1 MVAIDAAAARD
12 RRLWPVKSKD
22 IHTAGECKSKRPQM
36 DREAASPDSSIAD
49 SDVSASGVACIYS
62 A

>member
-12 RRLWPVKSKD
+12 RRLWPVKSND
-22 IHTAGECKSKRPQM
+22 ASTAGVSNSNCPQA
-36 DREAASPDSSIAD
+36 ETEVASPDSSIAV
-49 SDVSASGVACIYS
+49 SDVSAPGNVCIHC